1 MPATVRNS
9 LLWIFEPFERHVTY
23 VGKRM
28 FGCDAAYL
36 DGLLYLVTGDGDEPW
51 NGLMIC
57 TSQPHHAA
65 LIDELPALR
74 PHPVLGK
81 WLYISQDDPA
91 FEDTVEAVVARVL
104 ARDPRI
110 GVEPKPRKRGR
121 KSLLPKGAD

>member
-1 MPATVRNS
+1 MPASVRNS
-9 LLWIFEPFERHVTY
+9 LLWIFEPFERDPTY

-36 DGLLYLVTGDGDEPW
+36 DGLLYLVTGDGNEPW

-65 LIDELPALR
+65 LIEELPALR

-81 WLYISQDDPA
+81 WLYISQDDPE
-91 FEDTVEAVVARVL
+91 FEASVEAVAALVQ